1 MKIVIVGAGKVGEY
15 LFTDLNTDENDI
27 ILIEKRQ
34 EILNE
39 MLSKYDI
46 MGVSGNATSYDV
58 LDEASV
64 SDSDVFIAVTES
76 DEINIISCIFA
87 KKMGAKYTIARVRN
101 PEYSDKY
108 GFIKET
114 LGIDLMIN
122 PEFVSAREIS
132 RSLKYPSAHSVE
144 TFADGRVKLVGIS
157 VDGKNPLNNLKIS
170 DLQQIFNHKILIGIV
185 QRGEEI
191 FIPSGNFVIRENDKV
206 YFTGADEYVYKFY
219 NQIGV
224 NDKNVDSVFIIGGS
238 RISYYLISNLIR
250 ENINIKLI
258 EVNRERAEFFSE
270 KFPQDVKII
279 CADGSDSDVLDEE
292 GMSGYDSCIAL
303 TGIDEE
309 NIMLSMYAKKLNVKK
324 TIAKV
329 SRLSLLNIISS
340 AENYSFV
347 TPKKLVSDI
356 IISVVRSIMNSEGAN
371 IETLHRL
378 CDNKVEAVEIK
389 IKKETKAIGKALKD
403 LNIKE
408 NVLIAY
414 IIRDG
419 KLIFPT
425 GDDSILV
432 GDSVIVISK
441 ANLVQNI
448 DCILV

>member
-170 DLQQIFNHKILIGIV
+170 DLQQVFNHKILIGIV

-309 NIMLSMYAKKLNVKK
+309 NIMISMYAKKLNVKK

>member
-170 DLQQIFNHKILIGIV
+170 DLQQVFNHKILIGIV

>member
-170 DLQQIFNHKILIGIV
+170 DLQQVFNHKILIGIV

-206 YFTGADEYVYKFY
+206 YFTGSDEYVYKFY